1 MVNMSKRQKDND
13 TDNQPPCVEQAGPE
27 GRPHYGSITGH
38 SSPTQSTVDGLAP
51 NSPASLRTEVGNVE
65 PSDRGFS
72 RTGAS
77 KHSGITTRESHVIDR
92 PDAAAN
98 EAADINASIATTA
111 QLRANK
117 EAVREFL
124 EEESLSRA
132 YDSERDFG
140 VFNHV
145 ALDPMAFVAVD
156 SALGSISP
164 DWDKFVRQSS
174 GLSCDFIS
182 YKARLEDVT
191 RPDGSY
197 GRVMCGMHEAVVIYK
212 VSASTTPLALKAL
225 REVQLPIIA
234 IVCDLEE
241 GLEIWVKADWES
253 WSSYSDAQYSV
264 MHTMRDAGIDGII
277 TEPQSRWM
285 IPGSFPMG
293 SSYSK
298 ANRRRLLFACRDPHE
313 LGMAGSINDLSY
325 ALY

>member
-1 MVNMSKRQKDND
+1 MEKHTQNNNID
-13 TDNQPPCVEQAGPE
+13 TQTPRPDKPGLE
-27 GRPHYGSITGH
+27 GRSNHNTIANG
-38 SSPTQSTVDGLAP
+38 SSPTQGTVDGVAS

-65 PSDRGFS
+65 PSDRGFPAN
-72 RTGAS
+72 GAS
-77 KHSGITTRESHVIDR
+77 KHSGITTGESHVIDH
-92 PDAAAN
+92 PDASAN
-98 EAADINASIATTA
+98 EAADINASIATSA
-111 QLRANK
+111 KLRANE
-117 EAVREFL
+117 EAMWEFL
-124 EEESLSRA
+124 EEDNLSRA

-145 ALDPMAFVAVD
+145 ALDPMTFVAVD
-156 SALGSISP
+156 SVLSSISP
-164 DWDKFVRQSS
+164 GLDKFVRQSS

-253 WSSYSDAQYSV
+253 WCSYSDAQYSV
-264 MHTMRDAGIDGII
+264 MHIMRDAGIDGII

-325 ALY
+325 AAY